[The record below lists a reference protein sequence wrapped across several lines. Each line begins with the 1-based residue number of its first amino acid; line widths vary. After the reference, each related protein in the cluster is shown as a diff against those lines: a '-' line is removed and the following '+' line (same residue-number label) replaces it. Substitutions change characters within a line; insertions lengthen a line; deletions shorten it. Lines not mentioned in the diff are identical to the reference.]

1 MTVVQRT
8 PNLGIGIKL
17 QRLPEAEKA
26 KPCPPCPCPCAP
38 ATVGWAIQPTPG
50 KTYLYPDPN
59 SSIEYERHRWNTPIL
74 VDAYINDPDGNS
86 DTNAAGRP
94 VILRMATLPMY
105 GDFTPATPPAYTNPH
120 QSWLFLGLPFGDANA
135 IRWEWTWD
143 ISADLPTEPA
153 SESSPE
159 DESWWAGEKTEQVG
173 NFLQVRILH
182 GYYDVIL
189 SGDWSATLTAKAYC
203 GENEVGKLVLK
214 IEMVGQ
220 YNY

>member
-26 KPCPPCPCPCAP
+26 TPCPPCPCAP

-50 KTYLYPDPN
+50 QTYLYKPN
-59 SSIEYERHRWNTPIL
+59 PYDEYERHRWNTPDLI
-74 VDAYINDPDGNS
+74 DAYIYGPGGDIDSN
-86 DTNAAGRP
+86 TAGRP
-94 VILRMATLPMY
+94 VILRMATMPLY

-135 IRWEWTWD
+135 IRWEWSWN
-143 ISADLPTEPA
+143 ISADLPTTPA
-153 SESSPE
+153 DTANPTA
-159 DESWWAGEKTEQVG
+159 ESWWAGHETEQAG

-182 GYYDVIL
+182 GYYDVQL
-189 SGDWSATLTAKAYC
+189 SGDWSAILTAKAYC
-203 GENEVGKLVLK
+203 GEVEVGKLTLK
-214 IEMVGQ
+214 IERLGGET
-220 YNY
+220 